1 VDYLVSKALAKS
13 RSDAVRIARLV
24 NSQLNL
30 FEHVSNEHD
39 FEDGYYFYQ
48 FKQHT
53 TFVESEEEGGF
64 ESASQRQSTTELKV
78 LQPGPFHL

>member
-24 NSQLNL
+24 NSQLDL

-39 FEDGYYFYQ
+39 FEDGYYFYR
-48 FKQHT
+48 FKQYT
-53 TFVESEEEGGF
+53 TFAGESERKGGF
-64 ESASQRQSTTELKV
+64 LSGLSNT
-78 LQPGPFHL
+78 